1 MIGIVISLVLA
12 TGAQTPRPGAYIEV
26 LLNQFIDAQ
35 LRFDIQQLDSLLA
48 QDYVEI
54 SPVGEVD
61 PRAKVLSFYTP
72 DKKAGEPP
80 AATLDE
86 INTRVTGDIGI
97 TNARLTYKMKAPDGS
112 TAERSMRCVFVTRIV
127 ETKWKLVSTQ
137 YTPIRK

>member
-1 MIGIVISLVLA
+1 MIGLVLSLVLA
-12 TGAQTPRPGAYIEV
+12 IGGQTPRPGAYIEV

-35 LRFDIQQLDSLLA
+35 LRFDVAQLDGLLA
-48 QDYVEI
+48 ADYVEI

-61 PRAKVLSFYTP
+61 PRAKVLSFYAP
-72 DKKAGEPP
+72 DKKTGDSP

-86 INTRVTGDIGI
+86 ISTRVNGETGI
-97 TNARLTYKMKAPDGS
+97 TTARLTYKMKAPDSS